1 MADIKKRHVVSF
13 EKMNA
18 LHPDLAAAFQEKYP
32 KGFSDYLN
40 DLVKYPKPDGTS
52 FYAVTVETA
61 DAIYLVKINVKT
73 DDLEDVA
80 RWLEGEEDA
89 ETEAVAGGAP
99 DSPEDSGE
107 RALLRKVPE
116 STALL
121 GLSILTGLLCG
132 LAAVA
137 LKVSIHAI
145 QGWLSSGIMP
155 GSRLPYLVLPGV
167 GMLLSLLIV
176 KYLVR
181 DNIGHGVTKVLQAVS
196 KNESKIKRHNI
207 WSSLVTSALTI
218 GFGGSVGAEAPIVY
232 TGAAIGSNL
241 GRYTGMS
248 YRGMTLL
255 LGCGAAGA
263 VAGIFNAPLAGVL
276 FTLEILLF
284 NLSMSGILPLLLSS
298 ISATLVSYLC
308 LGRVSPFAATI
319 VDFRMGNVPF
329 YLLLGMLCG
338 LFSLY
343 FIHTTLGMED
353 RLSRFKNPYL
363 KWLVSSVALGLLIF
377 LFPPLHGE
385 GYNFLGPLLNG
396 LDPAIGNGT
405 PMGVLMKFG
414 WGVPLFFLL
423 VAFLK
428 VFSMTFTNAGGGVG
442 GTFGPTL
449 FVGALVGFVV
459 ADVLNLIAPGA
470 VPVANFVLVGMAGL
484 MAGVMQAPLTAI
496 FLIAEISGGYELL
509 VPLII
514 TSAVAYGTTRIFE
527 KYSIYTKR
535 IAASGEL
542 LTHEADKA
550 VLTLLRMDDLL
561 EKDFL
566 PVRMDYTLG
575 KLVEAVSS
583 SERSLFPVVDARGR
597 FQGYVT
603 LGDIRKDM
611 FRPELYEQRHVFNY
625 LKTAPEYVYPQD
637 SMEAVMRKFEKTGA
651 WNLPV
656 VDDERKYLG
665 FLSKSKIFNAYRES
679 LKDFSQD

>member
-1 MADIKKRHVVSF
+1 
-13 EKMNA
+13 
-18 LHPDLAAAFQEKYP
+18 
-32 KGFSDYLN
+32 
-40 DLVKYPKPDGTS
+40 
-52 FYAVTVETA
+52 
-61 DAIYLVKINVKT
+61 
-73 DDLEDVA
+73 
-80 RWLEGEEDA
+80 
-89 ETEAVAGGAP
+89 
-99 DSPEDSGE
+99 
-107 RALLRKVPE
+107 
-116 STALL
+116 
-121 GLSILTGLLCG
+121 
-132 LAAVA
+132 
-137 LKVSIHAI
+137 
-145 QGWLSSGIMP
+145 
-155 GSRLPYLVLPGV
+155 
-167 GMLLSLLIV
+167 MLLSLLIV

-405 PMGVLMKFG
+405 PMGVLMRFG

-423 VAFLK
+423 VALLK

-496 FLIAEISGGYELL
+496 FLIAEISGGYQLL
-509 VPLII
+509 VPLIL

-625 LKTAPEYVYPQD
+625 LKTAPEYVYPDD